1 MTKKISYLYILLT
14 VLFWGSIA
22 TVGKLLL
29 RNLDY
34 FQVLLFTTFF
44 ATIILFLVVVYLK
57 KVEVIRKYNIKDFCQ
72 FALLGFI
79 GVFLYHILLFT
90 GLSFAPAQ
98 EVFIVN
104 YTWPIWVMIFSVI
117 LFKKEINNKKI
128 LAIILGFIGVY
139 VVISKGDFFS
149 FTSVYAKGNLF
160 ALAGA
165 ISYGFFSVIGWKKN
179 FEVFTSMMFY
189 FGFSFVYTLIATIA
203 FSNFP
208 TVTANETIGLIWMGV
223 FATGLSF
230 CFWFLALKHGDI
242 IEMSSIVFLT
252 PFISLI
258 YIYFLLG
265 EEILLFSV
273 VGLTIIVLGIFLNN
287 NWRKNDKNVRNV
299 RYKSE

>member
-1 MTKKISYLYILLT
+1 MSKKRSYLYVSLT

-22 TVGKLLL
+22 AIGKLLL
-29 RNLDY
+29 RNLDN
-34 FQVLLFTTFF
+34 FQILLFTTLF
-44 ATIILFLVVVYLK
+44 ATIILLIVVLYLNK
-57 KVEVIRKYNIKDFCQ
+57 LDVIKNYNITDYCQ

-90 GLSFAPAQ
+90 GLTFAPAQ

-104 YTWPIWVMIFSVI
+104 YTWPIWVMIFTVI
-117 LFKKEINNKKI
+117 LVKKKIDVKRI

-139 VVISKGDFFS
+139 VVISKGDFFRFVS
-149 FTSVYAKGNLF
+149 TYAEGNLF
-160 ALAGA
+160 AFVGA

-179 FEVFTSMMFY
+179 YDVFISMMFY
-189 FGFSFVYTLIATIA
+189 FGFSFIYSLIATIA
-203 FSNFP
+203 FSAIP
-208 TVTANETIGLIWMGV
+208 TITSYEMVGLIWMGV

-230 CFWFLALKHGDI
+230 CFWFLALKHGDL
-242 IEMSSIVFLT
+242 IEMSSIVFIT

-273 VGLTIIVLGIFLNN
+273 IGLIIIVLGIFLNN
-287 NWRKNDKNVRNV
+287 NWRKNDRRFK
-299 RYKSE
+299 YTI